1 MTGLRFSRGYIDQRA
16 RAELLSSIGAGVL
29 GAGLALV
36 FRDALTVILVPLL
49 MLGAAMHML
58 GMFQKHRLDPFE
70 AVAGPRWTVWAY
82 WTCWLLLLGLLAYVW
97 WLQAGQ

>member
-1 MTGLRFSRGYIDQRA
+1 MTGLSRGYMNNRA
-16 RAELLSSIGAGVL
+16 RAELLGSLGAGVL

-49 MLGAAMHML
+49 MLGAAMHLL

-82 WTCWLLLLGLLAYVW
+82 WTCWLLLFGMAVYVW
-97 WLQAGQ
+97 WLRAGR